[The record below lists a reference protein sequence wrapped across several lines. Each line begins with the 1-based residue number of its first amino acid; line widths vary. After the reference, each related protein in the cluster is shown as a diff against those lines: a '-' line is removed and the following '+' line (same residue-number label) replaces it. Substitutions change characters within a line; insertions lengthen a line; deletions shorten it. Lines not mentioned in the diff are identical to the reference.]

1 MKISD
6 LCLVDNL
13 RNGKC
18 YNGTRCS
25 FLGEPAGRE
34 LRAQCCLYCS
44 HLETCI
50 RRTDRIGCTSV
61 QDLRTDG
68 LSLIWLLAQRRRE
81 SSKHHQKGP
90 NPGQIPVKS
99 DSK

>member
-6 LCLVDNL
+6 LCLVDSL
-13 RNGKC
+13 KKGKC
-18 YNGTRCS
+18 YNGSRCS
-25 FLGEPAGRE
+25 FLGEPDGLE
-34 LRAQCCLYCS
+34 EAQCCLYCS
-44 HLETCI
+44 RLETCI
-50 RRTDRIGCTSV
+50 RRTDGIGCSAV
-61 QDLRTDG
+61 QDLRTDS